1 MTFMRYFM
9 PLILEGNK
17 RSIKSRIF
25 IKPNAKYN
33 NPFLFND
40 DFKKISHDH
49 KVDILDLSQVNE
61 YPDNTFLIEGCGV
74 DSIKYADKKYSIT
87 YMTDCTLSY
96 KKYIDKVDHVIMP
109 SKAFAEY
116 CGNLS
121 DKNLYLGSPKYDAV
135 LDPSTIYE
143 KYGLTHT
150 KKALVIFPRN
160 RDLKKIDMGKI
171 YDTLRSMGYQIL
183 VKTRGKDPVKDKL
196 LRGDQYF
203 IDESWFPHTTM
214 ELIEVSDIV
223 INFSSTSIKECVL
236 LKTPLINFDVK
247 SFDLL
252 LNFLYD
258 YPYCEQIKLNFSS
271 QEMSEAIKK
280 LENSNHDEH
289 FNNAIERFLFKK
301 EGTCGRILDKLGIE

>member
-1 MTFMRYFM
+1 MRYFM
-9 PLILEGNK
+9 PLIIEGNK
-17 RSIKSRIF
+17 RSIKSKIF
-25 IKPNAKYN
+25 ISANRKYN
-33 NPFLFND
+33 NPLL
-40 DFKKISHDH
+40 FKKQFDQIRQEQNVEVLNLS
-49 KVDILDLSQVNE
+49 DINS
-61 YPDNTFLIEGCGV
+61 YPDKTFLIEGCGIEAIRY
-74 DSIKYADKKYSIT
+74 SDKKYSLT
-87 YMTDCTLSY
+87 YMTDYTVSY
-96 KKYIDKVDHVIMP
+96 DRYINKVDHVILP
-109 SKAFAEY
+109 NVIFAKKY
-116 CGNLS
+116 NKIS
-121 DKNLYLGSPKYDAV
+121 DKNLYLGSPKYDIF
-135 LDPSTIYE
+135 LDKNLIYK
-143 KYGLTHT
+143 KYNLSDQ

-160 RDLKKIDMGKI
+160 RDLKKIDMRKI

-183 VKTRGKDPVKDKL
+183 VKTRGKDPVKDKS

-252 LNFLYD
+252 LDFLYD

-289 FNNAIERFLFKK
+289 FNDAIERFLFKK
-301 EGTCGRILDKLGIE
+301 EGTCARILDNLGLE